1 MRTATELGV
10 ERIIEFGGGIGKGEL
25 PAEKKPN
32 LQSII
37 NKNLRALEHE
47 SDYLPAI
54 NADTLRAAAE
64 MLAANSEVA

>member
-1 MRTATELGV
+1 MKTAADSGV
-10 ERIIEFGGGIGKGEL
+10 SKFFEFGGGIGKGEG

-47 SDYLPAI
+47 ADYSAAI
-54 NADTLRAAAE
+54 NVDTLKA
-64 MLAANSEVA
+64 LAN